1 MSGQDVTPPSPIPA
15 NRKFGWFSA
24 AVFASLATFAY
35 WNIWRE
41 IAAAALIMSVSF
53 AVVVLIAPQLL
64 SPLNRF
70 LTDFGLLL
78 EKLISLIVL
87 GIIFFVL
94 ITPISLI
101 IRVVGRDA
109 LKIKKRSVDSYWVD
123 RTPPGPPPDS
133 YKNQY

>member
-1 MSGQDVTPPSPIPA
+1 
-15 NRKFGWFSA
+15 
-24 AVFASLATFAY
+24 
-35 WNIWRE
+35 
-41 IAAAALIMSVSF
+41 MSVSF